1 MPKLLLFTPCLKA
14 IGGDDGL
21 FTIVSVLE
29 SVGVNVPAGETLE
42 ENSVVRLQWQMVSIW
57 HQEENDANK
66 RFEQTVDFILPNG
79 KSAHS
84 AIYPLDLV
92 DRTTKI
98 RIDGDVFP
106 VGIQGEVTI
115 KIGCR
120 ELGATDAPVLAE
132 YPILV
137 RYNS

>member
-57 HQEENDANK
+57 YQEENDANK

-120 ELGATDAPVLAE
+120 EVGSTDAPILAE